1 MNMFKKIC
9 ALVLA
14 IAMVLAMGSVAMAA
28 GDEGRSI
35 GGNIDTYSGAGN
47 TNAKTGTGN
56 RIQNNAI
63 PITKSIVFIN
73 ENGSSVYEPNITYT
87 YSITPLTAADLPEK
101 AHTVNDGKL
110 EGYVH
115 PGVTGGVS
123 SSVNIQFGTVIGEQN
138 TTAVTASANG
148 TDVERTAS
156 ITVTP
161 ATFGKPGIYRYKI
174 EESASPAVT
183 DAGLTARTDNYNTV
197 RYLDVYIHYEDEDG
211 DKTTPET
218 LQMYGAVIFKST
230 AETAGQDN
238 ITTTTTKTTGYEPTN
253 TTSLKADETVDRYT
267 TYDFT
272 VKKTVSG
279 TMADKNNQFPFYVNI
294 TNTIT
299 NAKYTYFDDPGN
311 GNGAAETIADAV
323 ITKGTNEKGSDL
335 ALKDGEF
342 VKFVGVPSNQTNNL
356 KVQVTEYNNTY
367 DKYIPSVTKTGTAG
381 SITMTSTNAA
391 TGKSM
396 EAQSGS
402 DSTSSFDVKGNDAA
416 GQIITID
423 NNLEEISPTGVVLRV
438 APYVLILGAG
448 LALLLISRRRKTAS
462 EEE

>member
-1 MNMFKKIC
+1 MFKKIC

-14 IAMVLAMGSVAMAA
+14 IAMVLVMSSVAMAA
-28 GDEGRSI
+28 DPTT
-35 GGNIDTYSGAGN
+35 NTHADTYTGAGD
-47 TNAKTGTGN
+47 TNATSVANGN
-56 RIQNNAI
+56 VI
-63 PITKSIVFIN
+63 PLTKSIVFVN
-73 ENGSSVYEPNITYT
+73 ANSSAVYEPNITYT
-87 YSITPLTAADLPEK
+87 YTVTPLTITDLPENT
-101 AHTVNDGKL
+101 HTVNDGTH

-115 PGVTGGVS
+115 PGVDDGVS
-123 SSVNIQFGTVIGEQN
+123 GVSIHFGTNVD
-138 TTAVTASANG
+138 G
-148 TDVERTAS
+148 TDTATVTTSPTGVDIERTANL
-156 ITVTP
+156 TVDVRKFT
-161 ATFGKPGIYRYKI
+161 KPGIYRYKI
-174 EESASPAVT
+174 TESSNPAAVT
-183 DAGLTARTDNYNTV
+183 DAGLTARTTTGDNAYNAD
-197 RYLDVYIHYEDEDG
+197 RYLDVYIHYVDD
-211 DKTTPET
+211 DNNATTPEV
-218 LQMYGAVIFKST
+218 LKMYGAVIFKST
-230 AETAGQDN
+230 ATTAGRDN
-238 ITTTTTKTTGYEPTN
+238 MNATTTVKTTGYKPSAADN
-253 TTSLKADETVDRYT
+253 LKDDTTVDRYT
-267 TYDFT
+267 TYDFS

-279 TMADKNNQFPFYVNI
+279 RMADKKNEFPFYVNI

-299 NAKYTYFDDPGN
+299 GAKYTYFDDPGT
-311 GNGAAETIADAV
+311 GNGDAETITGAA
-323 ITKGTNEKGSDL
+323 ITKGTNAKTSGL

-356 KVQVTEYNNTY
+356 TVQVTEYNNTY